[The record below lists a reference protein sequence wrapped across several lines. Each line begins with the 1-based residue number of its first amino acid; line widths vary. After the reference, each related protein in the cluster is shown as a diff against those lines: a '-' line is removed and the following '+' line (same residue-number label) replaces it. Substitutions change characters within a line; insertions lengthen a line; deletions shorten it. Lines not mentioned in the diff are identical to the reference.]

1 MGRQC
6 LRGERGASII
16 RVLRSTWLLSW
27 VGVVSALA
35 QSSPAMGSH
44 EALRTEAIQA
54 FLSGHLDVASAKAEE
69 AVRSAVQE
77 FGGEDWRTAADL
89 LRASFFADQAADQT
103 LAKDYL
109 RRAGDVLAKL
119 SGSASIT
126 LQSLSNDL
134 AQFSDIVKGST
145 KGIGIEE
152 PAMPSGVRLPDA
164 ASRNRKALLIGN
176 EDYLLDKRIPQ
187 LRHAIRDTREVAKAL
202 RGAGFQVT
210 VVENAT
216 IARTKAA
223 ANLFLS
229 ELGPGTVALF
239 YYNGHGV
246 QIQSENYMLPID
258 FRLKN
263 EQEAKNDA
271 YSLAKLHKDMFDSGA
286 SFKILILDA
295 CRTDLVGSR
304 PEWFMELARMPPS
317 PNSLIA
323 YATLF
328 GQTASDGRETDS
340 SGPYA
345 AALVRAINTK
355 DVEIRE
361 AFKRVKLDV
370 TAETRRMAEQDRS
383 AGKKA
388 TTEQIP
394 FFEENLSQDFYFH
407 PPLTRLSVKG
417 SLNYLFIP
425 KGSLAMGCIPNDSR
439 CMVDELPQ
447 HEVVIPEDFWIG
459 LTEVTVRAYEAF
471 IQDSD
476 QSTSGG
482 GKRLMPAP
490 ISAVN
495 EGWREKE
502 HPVVKVSWRD
512 ADAFCKWA
520 GGRLPTEAE
529 WEYAARG
536 GTSGEIHG
544 KTSESLWQYT
554 RPVMDSTAND
564 FGLRGASENVE
575 EWTADWYDPR
585 YYQRSPTEN
594 PLGPASGSDKV
605 IRGGSWGDTTPH
617 RLSAR
622 SHMSPDM
629 PGSSS
634 IGFRCVLPAAELG
647 AEGEIK
653 SGPPK

>member
-1 MGRQC
+1 MD
-6 LRGERGASII
+6 A
-16 RVLRSTWLLSW
+16 
-27 VGVVSALA
+27 
-35 QSSPAMGSH
+35 H
-44 EALRTEAIQA
+44 ETLRTEAIQA
-54 FLSGHLDVASAKAEE
+54 FLGGHPDSATAKADE
-69 AVRSAVQE
+69 AVRVAMRQ
-77 FGGEDWRTAADL
+77 FGAEDWRTAADL
-89 LRASFFADQAADQT
+89 FRASFFADQSANQT
-103 LAKDYL
+103 LAREYM
-109 RRAGDVLAKL
+109 RRAGDVLSKL
-119 SGSASIT
+119 SGDPGVT
-126 LQSLSNDL
+126 LQSLSGDL
-134 AQFSDIVKGST
+134 AQFSDIIRGVA

-152 PAMPSGVRLPDA
+152 PAMPSGVRLADV
-164 ASRNRKALLIGN
+164 ASRNRKALVIGN
-176 EDYLLDKRIPQ
+176 QHYLYLDKSKPLVHP
-187 LRHAIRDTREVAKAL
+187 LRDASEVAKAL

-210 VVENAT
+210 VVEDAT
-216 IARTKAA
+216 LDRTKAA
-223 ANLFLS
+223 VNRFIS

-246 QIQSENYMLPID
+246 QIQSENYMVPVD
-258 FRLKN
+258 FRLED
-263 EQEAKNDA
+263 EQRAKNNV
-271 YSLAKLHKDMFDSGA
+271 YSLAKVHKDMFDSGA

-295 CRTDLVGSR
+295 CRTAIVGGK

-323 YATLF
+323 YATQF
-328 GQTASDGRETDS
+328 GQTATDGRETDPN
-340 SGPYA
+340 GPYA
-345 AALVRAINTK
+345 AALSRAINTK
-355 DVEIRE
+355 DIEIRE

-370 TAETRRMAEQDRS
+370 AAETKRMAEEDRG
-383 AGKKA
+383 AGKQP
-388 TTEQIP
+388 TPEQIP

-425 KGSLAMGCIPNDSR
+425 KGKFAMGCVPQDSH
-439 CMVDELPQ
+439 CFADELPR

-471 IQDSD
+471 IQDPAHSA
-476 QSTSGG
+476 SGG
-482 GKRLMPAP
+482 GKRVMPAP

-502 HPVVKVSWRD
+502 HPIVKVSWRD

-536 GTSGEIHG
+536 GISEEIHG

-585 YYQRSPTEN
+585 YYQRSPAEN
-594 PLGPASGSDKV
+594 PFGPDSGNDKV
-605 IRGGSWGDTTPH
+605 IKGGSWGDTTPH

-634 IGFRCVLPAAELG
+634 IGFRCVLPAAELDADG
-647 AEGEIK
+647 RR
-653 SGPPK
+653 